1 MLVRVGYEIVLNF
14 AAPTPLILKLYTH
27 PSLANAL
34 VKSDRLTLDPNI
46 STREFTDSFGNRCLK
61 TEALAGNLHLCNDA
75 IVKTSDLPD
84 LVNWEARQSSVSD
97 LPDDTLEYLQGS
109 RYCEIEQLS
118 PIAWQLFGGEEP
130 GWARVQAVCDWV
142 HSNISYGYEHARSS
156 KTAYEV
162 YQERTGVC
170 RDFAHLAIAFCRS
183 LNIPARYASGYLG
196 DIGVEPLPT
205 PMDFHAWFE
214 VFLDGKWYTFDAR
227 HNVPRLGR
235 VLMVRG
241 RDAADTALITSFGA
255 HELVKFKVWADEVSS
270 SQTDETSLKKL
281 AIALHGSGKADLGR
295 EFSLAS

>member
-1 MLVRVGYEIVLNF
+1 MLVRVGYEIILNF
-14 AAPTPLILKLYTH
+14 AAPTPLVLKLSTH
-27 PSLANAL
+27 PSLTDRL
-34 VKSDRLTLDPNI
+34 VKSDRIKFTPNLCV
-46 STREFTDSFGNRCLK
+46 REFTDIFGNRCLRMNA
-61 TEALAGNLHLCNDA
+61 EAGQLHLCNDV
-75 IVKTSDLPD
+75 IVKTSDRPD
-84 LVNWEARQSSVSD
+84 VVNWDAGQSAISD
-97 LPDDTLEYLQGS
+97 LPDDTLEFLLGS

-118 PIAWQLFGGEEP
+118 PIAWQLFGSEKP
-130 GWARVQAVCDWV
+130 GWARVQAVCDWI
-142 HSNISYGYEHARSS
+142 HSNISYGYEHARAS

-214 VFLDGKWYTFDAR
+214 VFLDGQWYAFDAR

-241 RDAADTALITSFGA
+241 RDATDTALITSFGA
-255 HELVKFKVWADEVSS
+255 HELVKFKVWADEITST
-270 SQTDETSLKKL
+270 QINETSLREL
-281 AIALHGSGKADLGR
+281 AIPGR
-295 EFSLAS
+295 EFLLAS